1 MRVICSRFDVLLNLN
16 VRVYSNNA
24 ISVKKKKKRGALI
37 RAGVLIGMEYWAL
50 IGMRMLTR

>member
-1 MRVICSRFDVLLNLN
+1 MYNLISMY
-16 VRVYSNNA
+16 VYSNNA
-24 ISVKKKKKRGALI
+24 ITGKKKKRGALI

>member
-1 MRVICSRFDVLLNLN
+1 MYYLISMY
-16 VRVYSNNA
+16 VYSNNA
-24 ISVKKKKKRGALI
+24 ITVKKKKKRGALI

>member
-1 MRVICSRFDVLLNLN
+1 MYYLISMY
-16 VRVYSNNA
+16 VYSNNA
-24 ISVKKKKKRGALI
+24 ITVKKKKRGALI

>member
-1 MRVICSRFDVLLNLN
+1 MYYLISMY
-16 VRVYSNNA
+16 VYSNNA
-24 ISVKKKKKRGALI
+24 ITVKKIKNKKRGALI